1 MRDRDADPAPSA
13 YAAAGVD
20 LRAAD
25 DAMARIRDAVT
36 STYTPHVL
44 RGLGAFGGLFAVP
57 DDVEAPVLVAS
68 TDGVGTKTR
77 LALERGALRGIGA
90 DLVNHC
96 INDVL
101 VQGARPLFF
110 LDYVASARLDAAVVA
125 EVVAGAAAACR
136 AAGVAILGGETAEM
150 PGVYAAGEIDVVGT
164 LVGIVAR
171 AKVLDGSQVRAGD
184 VLLALPS
191 GGLQTNGF
199 SLARFVADGHYDE
212 PLEPSRDA
220 TSADAPASDRPVT
233 AVVTLGDALLA
244 PHRSFLADVQPLLE
258 AGLVRSLAHVTGGGL
273 PGNLPRAL
281 PSGLGAIVDP
291 STWQRPAVFDRL
303 QALGEIDEGEM
314 RQVFNLGVGMVVV
327 VRPHDVAAATS
338 LCPTP
343 LTPIGRVVEGAG
355 VRFAVADG

>member
-20 LRAAD
+20 LHAAD
-25 DAMARIRDAVT
+25 DAMRRIRDAVT
-36 STYTPHVL
+36 STYTPNVL
-44 RGLGAFGGLFAVP
+44 RGLGAFGGLFALP
-57 DDVEAPVLVAS
+57 DDVAEPVLVAS

-77 LALERGALRGIGA
+77 LAVERGAVRGIGR

-125 EVVAGAAAACR
+125 EVVAGAAEACR

-150 PGVYAAGEIDVVGT
+150 PGVYAPGEIDVVGT

-171 AKVLDGSQVRAGD
+171 AKVLDGTQVRVDD

-199 SLARFVADGHYDE
+199 SLARFVADGHYHV
-212 PLEPSRDA
+212 PLAALDPDA
-220 TSADAPASDRPVT
+220 APT
-233 AVVTLGDALLA
+233 TLGDALLA
-244 PHRSFLADVQPLLE
+244 PHRSFLADVVPLLE
-258 AGLVRSLAHVTGGGL
+258 ADLVRSLAHVTGGGL
-273 PGNLPRAL
+273 PGNLPRSL
-281 PSGLGAIVDP
+281 PPGLGAVVDP
-291 STWQRPAVFDRL
+291 SAWRRPPVFDRL

-327 VRPHDVAAATS
+327 VRPQDVAAATA
-338 LCPTP
+338 LCPTE
-343 LTPIGRVVEGAG
+343 LTVIGRVVEGSG
-355 VRFAVADG
+355 VRFVVGG